1 MLGQDFLFIRGGCM
15 KYTMRGGEAKI
26 GEMEAI
32 GFVRR
37 DGLYVLRKNLPKSGF
52 FTELAFL
59 PGTDSLDVRVYEKTS
74 GERYAIFDM
83 PGASGPFVS
92 AMRDEVRRIVDDVS
106 GRCVGNADI
115 REKYVSYVEEAFSC
129 RADYPWENTPDYC
142 VFRCGNG
149 KWFALVMRIT
159 LRQLGLEGDGN
170 VSVVNLKA
178 DAEKISAGLVDRKSV
193 FPAYHMNKKYW
204 ITVLLSSATD
214 FDFLCRLTERSYGL
228 VSKR

>member
-1 MLGQDFLFIRGGCM
+1 MEYM
-15 KYTMRGGEAKI
+15 MRGGQTKI
-26 GEMEAI
+26 GEMEAM

-37 DGLYVLRKNLPKSGF
+37 DGLYVLRKDLPESGF
-52 FTELAFL
+52 FAELTFT
-59 PGTDSLDVRVYEKTS
+59 PEENSLDVRVYEKAS

-106 GRCVGNADI
+106 GRCIGNADI
-115 REKYVSYVEEAFSC
+115 REKNASYVEKAFSC
-129 RADYPWENTPDYC
+129 RADYPWADTPDYC

-170 VSVVNLKA
+170 ISVVNLKA
-178 DAEKISAGLVDRKSV
+178 DAEKISAGLVDGKSV
-193 FPAYHMNKKYW
+193 FPAYHMNKKHW
-204 ITVLLSSATD
+204 VTVLLSSATD
-214 FDFLCRLTERSYGL
+214 FDFLCRLTEQSYGL
-228 VSKR
+228 VSKK